1 MFVEML
7 ARNKCNLVFVLWGK
21 KAQEYEMYIRNN
33 HTILKAAHPAAESYS
48 GGRAGF
54 FTCGHFN
61 RINQIVSPAIEWN
74 KSNIVEYEGRN

>member
-1 MFVEML
+1 M
-7 ARNKCNLVFVLWGK
+7 WGK
-21 KAQEYEMYIRNN
+21 KAQEYETYIRGNN
-33 HTILKAAHPAAESYS
+33 TILKAAHPAAESYS